1 MAIIKGQNF
10 RILVGDNSG
19 GSTVFKCIGMATNCT
34 VTLTNNT
41 EDASTKDDTGMS
53 SKPTMTSQAWSVSVE
68 SLNVADVGAMLTAI
82 KSGKKFRL
90 QWDKTSTG
98 DNQTPQ
104 DADYAYNGEAYL
116 TDATFQFDNRTN
128 STKSLQFSGT
138 GALSSGLY
146 TEDFDSITPAG
157 FTKGQ
162 FVRLFLG
169 SDNTAAPVKVLASA
183 LTCSLHV
190 SVTLEDA
197 TSQDTTGDWIVQEPT
212 GITYDIS
219 TSAMMENDET
229 ITSQV
234 QAQTVANLETIYNNS
249 QPVKFK
255 IANTSGANNR
265 TAGATIVS
273 GSVVITSLELQG
285 PNRQT
290 AQYNATLQGYGP
302 YLVGA

>member
-1 MAIIKGQNF
+1 MILKGQNF
-10 RILVGDNSG
+10 RILFENGDNNLQ
-19 GSTVFKCIGMATNCT
+19 CIGMSTNCT
-34 VTLTNNT
+34 VTLTGNSENG
-41 EDASTKDDTGMS
+41 EHKDIVGNFALPDIVSKSWQVQVDSLDVTDT
-53 SKPTMTSQAWSVSVE
+53 A
-68 SLNVADVGAMLTAI
+68 AMLNAI

-90 QWDKTSTG
+90 QWDKTSTD
-98 DNQTPQ
+98 DNQSPM
-104 DADYAYNGEAYL
+104 DADYAYNGEAFL

-138 GALSSGLY
+138 GALSQGLY
-146 TEDFDSITPAG
+146 TDDFDNITPAG

-197 TSQDTTGDWIVQEPT
+197 TSKDTPGDFVVQEPT
-212 GITYDIS
+212 GISYDIS

>member
-1 MAIIKGQNF
+1 MILKGQNF
-10 RILVGDNSG
+10 RILFENGDGNLQ
-19 GSTVFKCIGMATNCT
+19 CIGMSTNCT
-34 VTLTNNT
+34 VTLTGNT
-41 EDASTKDDTGMS
+41 EDASHKDIVGDFALPEIVSKSWQVQVDSLDVTDT
-53 SKPTMTSQAWSVSVE
+53 A
-68 SLNVADVGAMLTAI
+68 AMLTAI

-98 DNQTPQ
+98 DNQSPM
-104 DADYAYNGEAYL
+104 DADYAYNGEAFL

-138 GALSSGLY
+138 GALNSGLS
-146 TEDFDSITPAG
+146 TEDFDAITPAG

-169 SDNTAAPVKVLASA
+169 NDNTAAPSKVLASA

-190 SVTLEDA
+190 SVTLESA
-197 TSQDTTGDWIVQEPT
+197 TTKDTVGNWEVQEPT
-212 GITYDIS
+212 AISYDIS
-219 TSAMMENDET
+219 TSAMMENNEV
-229 ITSQV
+229 ISSQV
-234 QAQTVANLETIYNNS
+234 QGQTIANLETIYINS

-265 TAGATIVS
+265 TAGAVIVS

-285 PNRQT
+285 PNRQA

-302 YLVGA
+302 YLVSA

>member
-1 MAIIKGQNF
+1 MILKGQNF
-10 RILVGDNSG
+10 RILFENGDNNLQ
-19 GSTVFKCIGMATNCT
+19 CIGMSTNCS
-34 VTLTNNT
+34 VTLTGNSENS
-41 EDASTKDDTGMS
+41 EHKDIVGNFALPGIVSKSWQVQVDSLDVTDT
-53 SKPTMTSQAWSVSVE
+53 A
-68 SLNVADVGAMLTAI
+68 AMLTAI

-98 DNQTPQ
+98 DNQSPQ
-104 DADYAYNGEAYL
+104 DADYAYNGEAFL

-146 TEDFDSITPAG
+146 TKDFDSVTPAG

-169 SDNTAAPVKVLASA
+169 SDNIAAPSKVLASA

-190 SVTLEDA
+190 SVTLEDS
-197 TSQDTTGDWIVQEPT
+197 TTKDTTGDWIVQEPT
-212 GITYDIS
+212 GISYDIS

-234 QAQTVANLETIYNNS
+234 QGQTIANLETIYNNS

-265 TAGATIVS
+265 TAGAAIVS

-285 PNRQT
+285 PNRQV

>member
-1 MAIIKGQNF
+1 MILKGQNF
-10 RILVGDNSG
+10 RILFENGA
-19 GSTVFKCIGMATNCT
+19 GSLQCIGMSTNCS
-34 VTLTNNT
+34 VTLTGNT
-41 EDASTKDDTGMS
+41 EDASHKDIVGDFALPEIVSKSWQVQVDSLDVTDT
-53 SKPTMTSQAWSVSVE
+53 A
-68 SLNVADVGAMLTAI
+68 AMLTAI

-90 QWDKTSTG
+90 QWDKTNTS
-98 DNQTPQ
+98 DNQLPT
-104 DADYAYNGEAYL
+104 DAAYAYNGEAFL

-138 GALSSGLY
+138 GELSQGLY
-146 TEDFDSITPAG
+146 TESFDSVTPAG

-169 SDNTAAPVKVLASA
+169 NDNTAAPVKVLASA

-190 SVTLEDA
+190 SVSLESA
-197 TSQDTTGDWIVQEPT
+197 TTKDTTGDWEVQEPT
-212 GITYDIS
+212 GISYDIS

-234 QAQTVANLETIYNNS
+234 QGQTIANLETIYNNS

-265 TAGATIVS
+265 TAGATILS

-290 AQYNATLQGYGP
+290 AQYQATLQGYGP

>member
-1 MAIIKGQNF
+1 MILKGQNF
-10 RILVGDNSG
+10 RILFLNDAGN
-19 GSTVFKCIGMATNCT
+19 FQCIGMSTNCS
-34 VTLTNNT
+34 VTLTGNT
-41 EDASTKDDTGMS
+41 ENSEHKDIVGNFALPDIS
-53 SKPTMTSQAWSVSVE
+53 SKSWQVQVD
-68 SLNVADVGAMLTAI
+68 SLDVTDTAAMLTAI
-82 KSGKKFRL
+82 KSGKKFHL
-90 QWDKTSTG
+90 QWDKTSTS

-104 DADYAYNGEAYL
+104 DANYAYNGEAFL

-128 STKSLQFSGT
+128 STKSLQFSGS
-138 GALSSGLY
+138 GPLSQGLY
-146 TEDFDSITPAG
+146 TEDFDAINPAG

-162 FVRLFLG
+162 FVRLFVG
-169 SDNTAAPVKVLASA
+169 DNNTAEPSKVLASA

-197 TSQDTTGDWIVQEPT
+197 TTKDTTGDWIVQEPT
-212 GITYDIS
+212 GISYDIS

-234 QAQTVANLETIYNNS
+234 QGQTIANLETIYRNS

-255 IANTSGANNR
+255 IANTSGDNNR
-265 TAGATIVS
+265 TATTTIVS
-273 GSVVITSLELQG
+273 GSVVFTSLELQG

-302 YLVGA
+302 YVVSA

>member
-1 MAIIKGQNF
+1 MILKGQNF
-10 RILVGDNSG
+10 RILFENGDNNLQ
-19 GSTVFKCIGMATNCT
+19 CIGMSTNCS
-34 VTLTNNT
+34 VTLTGNSENS
-41 EDASTKDDTGMS
+41 EHKDIVGNFALPGIVSKSWQVQVDSLDVTDT
-53 SKPTMTSQAWSVSVE
+53 A
-68 SLNVADVGAMLTAI
+68 AMLTAI

-98 DNQTPQ
+98 DNQSPQ
-104 DADYAYNGEAYL
+104 DADYAYNGLAFL

-146 TEDFDSITPAG
+146 TEDFDSVTPAG

-169 SDNTAAPVKVLASA
+169 SDNIAAPSKPLASA

-190 SVTLEDA
+190 SVTLESA
-197 TSQDTTGDWIVQEPT
+197 TTKDTTGDWEVQEPT
-212 GITYDIS
+212 GISYDIS

-234 QAQTVANLETIYNNS
+234 QGQTIANLETIYNNS

-285 PNRQT
+285 PNRQV

>member
-1 MAIIKGQNF
+1 
-10 RILVGDNSG
+10 
-19 GSTVFKCIGMATNCT
+19 
-34 VTLTNNT
+34 
-41 EDASTKDDTGMS
+41 
-53 SKPTMTSQAWSVSVE
+53 
-68 SLNVADVGAMLTAI
+68 
-82 KSGKKFRL
+82 
-90 QWDKTSTG
+90 
-98 DNQTPQ
+98 
-104 DADYAYNGEAYL
+104 
-116 TDATFQFDNRTN
+116 
-128 STKSLQFSGT
+128 LQFSGT
-138 GALSSGLY
+138 GALSQGLY

-169 SDNTAAPVKVLASA
+169 SDNIAAPVKVLASA
-183 LTCSLHV
+183 LTCSLHI
-190 SVTLEDA
+190 SVTLEDS
-197 TSQDTTGDWIVQEPT
+197 TTKDTVGDFVVQEPT
-212 GITYDIS
+212 GISYDIS

-234 QAQTVANLETIYNNS
+234 QGQTIANLETIYNNS

-290 AQYNATLQGYGP
+290 SQYNATLQGYGP

>member
-1 MAIIKGQNF
+1 MILKGQNF
-10 RILVGDNSG
+10 RILFENGDGNLQ
-19 GSTVFKCIGMATNCT
+19 CIGMSTNCT
-34 VTLTNNT
+34 FTLTGNT
-41 EDASTKDDTGMS
+41 EDASHKDIIGDFALPEIVSKSWQVQVDSLDVTDT
-53 SKPTMTSQAWSVSVE
+53 A
-68 SLNVADVGAMLTAI
+68 AMLTAI

-98 DNQTPQ
+98 DNQSPM
-104 DADYAYNGEAYL
+104 DADYAYNGEAFL

-138 GALSSGLY
+138 GALNSGLS
-146 TEDFDSITPAG
+146 TEDFDAITPAG

-169 SDNTAAPVKVLASA
+169 NDNTAAPSKVLASA

-190 SVTLEDA
+190 SVTLESA
-197 TSQDTTGDWIVQEPT
+197 TTKDTVGNWEVQEPT
-212 GITYDIS
+212 AISYDIS
-219 TSAMMENDET
+219 TSAMMENNEV
-229 ITSQV
+229 ISSQV
-234 QAQTVANLETIYNNS
+234 QGQTIANLETIYINS

-265 TAGATIVS
+265 TAGAVIVS

-285 PNRQT
+285 PNRQA

-302 YLVGA
+302 YLVSA

>member
-1 MAIIKGQNF
+1 
-10 RILVGDNSG
+10 
-19 GSTVFKCIGMATNCT
+19 
-34 VTLTNNT
+34 
-41 EDASTKDDTGMS
+41 
-53 SKPTMTSQAWSVSVE
+53 
-68 SLNVADVGAMLTAI
+68 
-82 KSGKKFRL
+82 
-90 QWDKTSTG
+90 
-98 DNQTPQ
+98 
-104 DADYAYNGEAYL
+104 
-116 TDATFQFDNRTN
+116 
-128 STKSLQFSGT
+128 LQFSGT
-138 GALSSGLY
+138 GALSQGLY

-169 SDNTAAPVKVLASA
+169 SDNIAAPSKPLASA

-190 SVTLEDA
+190 SVTLEDS
-197 TSQDTTGDWIVQEPT
+197 TTKDTTGDWEVQEPT
-212 GITYDIS
+212 GISYDIS

-234 QAQTVANLETIYNNS
+234 QGQTIANLETIYNNS

-265 TAGATIVS
+265 TAGAAIVS

-290 AQYNATLQGYGP
+290 AQYQATLQGYGP
-302 YLVGA
+302 YLVSA

>member
-1 MAIIKGQNF
+1 MILKGQNF
-10 RILVGDNSG
+10 RILFENG
-19 GSTVFKCIGMATNCT
+19 GSNLQCIGMATNCS
-34 VTLTNNT
+34 VTLTGNSENS
-41 EDASTKDDTGMS
+41 EHKDIVSSFALPGIVSKSWQVQVDSLDVTDT
-53 SKPTMTSQAWSVSVE
+53 A
-68 SLNVADVGAMLTAI
+68 AMLTAI

-104 DADYAYNGEAYL
+104 AADYAYNGEAYL

-146 TEDFDSITPAG
+146 TENFDSVTPAG

-169 SDNTAAPVKVLASA
+169 NDNIAAPSKPLASA

-190 SVTLEDA
+190 SVTLEDS
-197 TSQDTTGDWIVQEPT
+197 TTKDTTGDWIVQEPT
-212 GITYDIS
+212 GISYDIS

-234 QAQTVANLETIYNNS
+234 QGQTVANLETIYNNS

-265 TAGATIVS
+265 TAGAAIVS

-290 AQYNATLQGYGP
+290 AQYQATLQGYGP
-302 YLVGA
+302 YLVSA

>member
-1 MAIIKGQNF
+1 MILKGQNF
-10 RILVGDNSG
+10 RILSLNSDNNLQ
-19 GSTVFKCIGMATNCT
+19 CIGMATNCT
-34 VTLTNNT
+34 VTLTGNT
-41 EDASTKDDTGMS
+41 EDASHKDIVGDFALPEIVSKSWQVQVDSLDVTDT
-53 SKPTMTSQAWSVSVE
+53 A
-68 SLNVADVGAMLTAI
+68 AMLTAI

-90 QWDKTSTG
+90 QWDKTSTS
-98 DNQTPQ
+98 DNQTPTE
-104 DADYAYNGEAYL
+104 ADYAYNGEAFL

-128 STKSLQFSGT
+128 STKSLQFSGS
-138 GALSSGLY
+138 GPLSQGLY
-146 TEDFDSITPAG
+146 TEDFDAINPAG

-169 SDNTAAPVKVLASA
+169 NDNTAAPVKVLASA

-190 SVTLEDA
+190 SVSLESA
-197 TSQDTTGDWIVQEPT
+197 TTKDTTGDWEVQEPT
-212 GITYDIS
+212 AISYDIS

-234 QAQTVANLETIYNNS
+234 QGQTVADLETIYKNS

-265 TAGATIVS
+265 TAGAAIVS

-290 AQYNATLQGYGP
+290 CQYNATLQGYGP
-302 YLVGA
+302 YLVSA

>member
-1 MAIIKGQNF
+1 MILKGQNF
-10 RILVGDNSG
+10 RILFENGDNNLQ
-19 GSTVFKCIGMATNCT
+19 CIGMATNCT
-34 VTLTNNT
+34 VTLTGNT
-41 EDASTKDDTGMS
+41 EDASHKDIVGDFALPEIVSKSWQVQVDSLDVTDT
-53 SKPTMTSQAWSVSVE
+53 A
-68 SLNVADVGAMLTAI
+68 AMLTAI

-98 DNQTPQ
+98 DNQSPQ
-104 DADYAYNGEAYL
+104 DADYAYNGEAFL

-146 TEDFDSITPAG
+146 TKDFDSVTPAG

-169 SDNTAAPVKVLASA
+169 SDNIAAPSKVLASA

-190 SVTLEDA
+190 SVTLEDS
-197 TSQDTTGDWIVQEPT
+197 TTKDTTGDWIVQEPT
-212 GITYDIS
+212 GISYDIS

-234 QAQTVANLETIYNNS
+234 QGQTIANLETIYNNS

-265 TAGATIVS
+265 TAGAAIVS

-285 PNRQT
+285 PNRQV

>member
-1 MAIIKGQNF
+1 MILKGQNF
-10 RILVGDNSG
+10 RILFENGDNNLQ
-19 GSTVFKCIGMATNCT
+19 CIGMATNCS
-34 VTLTNNT
+34 VTLTGNSENS
-41 EDASTKDDTGMS
+41 EHKDIVGDFALPEIVSKSWQVQVDSLDVTDT
-53 SKPTMTSQAWSVSVE
+53 A
-68 SLNVADVGAMLTAI
+68 AMLTAI

-98 DNQTPQ
+98 DNQSPMN
-104 DADYAYNGEAYL
+104 ADYAYNGEAFL

-146 TEDFDSITPAG
+146 TEDFDAITPAG

-169 SDNTAAPVKVLASA
+169 DDNIAAPVKVLASA

-190 SVTLEDA
+190 SVTLEDS
-197 TSQDTTGDWIVQEPT
+197 TTKDTVGDWVVQEPT
-212 GITYDIS
+212 GISYDIS

-234 QAQTVANLETIYNNS
+234 QGQTVANLATIYKNS

-265 TAGATIVS
+265 TAGAAIVS

-285 PNRQT
+285 PNRQA

-302 YLVGA
+302 YLVSA

>member
-1 MAIIKGQNF
+1 MILKGQNF
-10 RILVGDNSG
+10 RILFENG
-19 GSTVFKCIGMATNCT
+19 GNNLQCIGMSTNCS
-34 VTLTNNT
+34 VTLTGNSENS
-41 EDASTKDDTGMS
+41 EHKDIVGNFALPGIVSKSWQVQVDSLDVTDT
-53 SKPTMTSQAWSVSVE
+53 A
-68 SLNVADVGAMLTAI
+68 AMLTAI

-90 QWDKTSTG
+90 RWDKTSTD
-98 DNQTPQ
+98 DNQSPQ
-104 DADYAYNGEAYL
+104 DADYAYNGEAFL

-138 GALSSGLY
+138 GALSSGIY
-146 TEDFDSITPAG
+146 TEDFDSVTPAG

-169 SDNTAAPVKVLASA
+169 SDNIAAPVKVLASA

-190 SVTLEDA
+190 SVTLESA
-197 TSQDTTGDWIVQEPT
+197 TTKDTTGDWEVQEPT

-234 QAQTVANLETIYNNS
+234 QGQTIANLETIYNNS
-249 QPVKFK
+249 RPVKFK

-265 TAGATIVS
+265 TAGAAIVS

-290 AQYNATLQGYGP
+290 AQYQATLQGYGP

>member
-1 MAIIKGQNF
+1 MILKGQNF
-10 RILVGDNSG
+10 RILFENGDNNLQ
-19 GSTVFKCIGMATNCT
+19 CIGMSTNCS
-34 VTLTNNT
+34 VTLNGNT
-41 EDASTKDDTGMS
+41 ENSEHKDIVGDFALPGIVSKSWQVQVDSLDVTDT
-53 SKPTMTSQAWSVSVE
+53 A
-68 SLNVADVGAMLTAI
+68 AMLTAI

-98 DNQTPQ
+98 DNQSPQ
-104 DADYAYNGEAYL
+104 NADYAYNGEAYL

-146 TEDFDSITPAG
+146 TEDFYGVTPAG

-169 SDNTAAPVKVLASA
+169 SDNIAAPSKVLASA

-197 TSQDTTGDWIVQEPT
+197 TSKDTTGDWIVQEPT
-212 GITYDIS
+212 GISYDIS
-219 TSAMMENDET
+219 TNALVRSGDT
-229 ITSQV
+229 ITSAV
-234 QAQTVANLETIYNNS
+234 GGKSLADLETIYDNATM
-249 QPVKFK
+249 VKWQ

-265 TAGATIVS
+265 TKNAVIVS
-273 GSVVITSLELQG
+273 GTAILSSLSINAAVKQ
-285 PNRQT
+285 
-290 AQYNATLQGYGP
+290 NATYTATLTGYGA
-302 YLVGA
+302 YTVGA

>member
-1 MAIIKGQNF
+1 MILKGQNF
-10 RILVGDNSG
+10 RILFENGDNNLQ
-19 GSTVFKCIGMATNCT
+19 CIGMATNCS
-34 VTLTNNT
+34 VTLTGNT
-41 EDASTKDDTGMS
+41 ENSEHKDIVGNFALPGIV
-53 SKPTMTSQAWSVSVE
+53 SKSWQVQVD
-68 SLNVADVGAMLTAI
+68 SLDVADTAAMLTAI

-90 QWDKTSTG
+90 QWDKTTTS

-104 DADYAYNGEAYL
+104 AADYAYNGEAFL

-146 TEDFDSITPAG
+146 TEDFDSVTPAG

-169 SDNTAAPVKVLASA
+169 SDNIAAPSKPLASA

-190 SVTLEDA
+190 SVSLESA
-197 TSQDTTGDWIVQEPT
+197 TTKDTTGDWEVQEPT
-212 GITYDIS
+212 GISYDIS

-234 QAQTVANLETIYNNS
+234 QGQTIANLETIYNNS

-290 AQYNATLQGYGP
+290 SQYNATLQGYGP

>member
-1 MAIIKGQNF
+1 MILKGQNF
-10 RILVGDNSG
+10 RILFENGDNNLQ
-19 GSTVFKCIGMATNCT
+19 CIGMSTNCS
-34 VTLTNNT
+34 VTLTGNSENS
-41 EDASTKDDTGMS
+41 EHKDIVGNFALPGIVSKSWQVQVDSLDVTDT
-53 SKPTMTSQAWSVSVE
+53 A
-68 SLNVADVGAMLTAI
+68 AMLTAI

-98 DNQTPQ
+98 DNQSPQ
-104 DADYAYNGEAYL
+104 DADYAYNGEAFL

-146 TEDFDSITPAG
+146 TKDFDSVTPAG

-169 SDNTAAPVKVLASA
+169 SDNIAAPSKVLASA

-190 SVTLEDA
+190 SVTLEDS
-197 TSQDTTGDWIVQEPT
+197 TTKDTTGDWIVQEPT
-212 GITYDIS
+212 GISYEIS

-234 QAQTVANLETIYNNS
+234 QGQTIANLETIYNNS

-265 TAGATIVS
+265 TAGAAIVS

-285 PNRQT
+285 PNRQV

>member
-1 MAIIKGQNF
+1 MILKGQNF
-10 RILVGDNSG
+10 RILFEDNG
-19 GSTVFKCIGMATNCT
+19 NLQCIGMSTNCS
-34 VTLTNNT
+34 VTLTGNSENS
-41 EDASTKDDTGMS
+41 EHKDIVGNFALPEIVSKGWQVQVDSLDVTDT
-53 SKPTMTSQAWSVSVE
+53 A
-68 SLNVADVGAMLTAI
+68 AMLTAI

-90 QWDKTSTG
+90 QWDKTNTS
-98 DNQTPQ
+98 DNQLPT
-104 DADYAYNGEAYL
+104 DAAYAYNGEAFL

-138 GALSSGLY
+138 GELSQGLY
-146 TEDFDSITPAG
+146 TESFDDITPAG

-169 SDNTAAPVKVLASA
+169 NDNTAAPSKVLASS

-190 SVTLEDA
+190 SVTLEDS
-197 TSQDTTGDWIVQEPT
+197 TTKDTTGDWVVQEPT
-212 GITYDIS
+212 GISYDIS

-234 QAQTVANLETIYNNS
+234 QGQTIANLETIYNNS

-265 TAGATIVS
+265 TAGATILS

-290 AQYNATLQGYGP
+290 AQYQATLQGYGP